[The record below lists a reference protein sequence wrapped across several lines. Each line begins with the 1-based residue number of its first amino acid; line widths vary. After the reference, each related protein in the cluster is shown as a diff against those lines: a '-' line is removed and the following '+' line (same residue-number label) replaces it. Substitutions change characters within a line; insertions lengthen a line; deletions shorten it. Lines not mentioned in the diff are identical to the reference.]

1 MTKSAAVSEL
11 IECFRFYYDKRS
23 ELKYKWLTNSEITA
37 AFTYFL
43 GSEECLEVFGYKGI
57 ILSVCHHSDYLR
69 NKYSV

>member
-43 GSEECLEVFGYKGI
+43 GSEEIMSRSIWIQRHNFECMPPQ
-57 ILSVCHHSDYLR
+57 
-69 NKYSV
+69 

>member
-43 GSEECLEVFGYKGI
+43 GSEEIMSRSIWIQRHNFECMPLQ
-57 ILSVCHHSDYLR
+57 
-69 NKYSV
+69 